1 MNRFV
6 FSSHWADSFMYIYKL
21 SNIHMYLMIL
31 ANMQTLHRVLL
42 TLLLWNI
49 SLQLTESVNI
59 VFSGFTEGD
68 TYAYYTNGD
77 NMSITELTCVA
88 TDTTSNLN
96 SISTYWYLKDSD
108 SETNTSSSVLRTDE
122 IAAALKWGEERAYFC
137 RAVYENGQG
146 QQQQQEDSGNIVVT
160 LRCELS
166 CYVYGMLY
174 NYTFHTSDNT
184 TITVRYGDTVYVRD
198 ITNRERV
205 PLPVMT
211 EGVVIS
217 CDAEGGEWSY
227 QQSSTGIRLSGQVN
241 PINIALFTLEYS
253 VTVSVTFECTK
264 RDASGSRRTVHRV
277 ILQAV
282 GE

>member
-1 MNRFV
+1 MY
-6 FSSHWADSFMYIYKL
+6 SHPIGQIALCIYANTC
-21 SNIHMYLMIL
+21 NICLYLMTL
-31 ANMQTLHRVLL
+31 ANMQTLHRALL
-42 TLLLWNI
+42 ALLLWNI
-49 SLQLTESVNI
+49 SLQLTESVSI

-68 TYAYYTNGD
+68 TYAYYTNRD
-77 NMSITELTCVA
+77 SAITELTCVA
-88 TDTTSNLN
+88 TDTDKSVN
-96 SISTYWYLKDSD
+96 SISTYWYLKASD
-108 SETNTSSSVLRTDE
+108 SETNTSSSVLRFVDT
-122 IAAALKWGEERAYFC
+122 AAALKWGEKREYFC

-146 QQQQQEDSGNIVVT
+146 QEQEDSGNIVVAIE
-160 LRCELS
+160 CELS

-184 TITVRYGDTVYVRD
+184 TITVSYRDTVYVRD

-227 QQSSTGIRLSGQVN
+227 QKSSTGMGLSGQVN

-253 VTVSVTFECTK
+253 VTFECTK
-264 RDASGSRRTVHRV
+264 IDPSGARRTVHRV
-277 ILQAV
+277 TLQAV

>member
-1 MNRFV
+1 
-6 FSSHWADSFMYIYKL
+6 
-21 SNIHMYLMIL
+21 MYLMIL
-31 ANMQTLHRVLL
+31 ANMQTLHRALL

-49 SLQLTESVNI
+49 SLQLTESVSI
-59 VFSGFTEGD
+59 LFSGFTEGD
-68 TYAYYTNGD
+68 TYAYYTNGY

-88 TDTTSNLN
+88 TDTAPNIT
-96 SISTYWYLKDSD
+96 SISTYWYLRASN
-108 SETNTSSSVLRTDE
+108 SETNTSSSVLRFVDT
-122 IAAALKWGEERAYFC
+122 AAALKWGEERAYFC
-137 RAVYENGQG
+137 RAVYANGEE
-146 QQQQQEDSGNIVVT
+146 QQQQQDSEDIVVT
-160 LRCELS
+160 VRCELS

-174 NYTFHTSDNT
+174 IYTFHTSDNT
-184 TITVRYGDTVYVRD
+184 TITVSYRDTVYVRD

-227 QQSSTGIRLSGQVN
+227 QKSSTGMGLSGQVN

-253 VTVSVTFECTK
+253 VTFDCTK
-264 RDASGSRRTVHRV
+264 IDPSGARRTVHRV
-277 ILQAV
+277 TLQAV